1 MAPTEEAVM
10 TAGNTLTVGGPVGV
24 APSAPVAVD
33 SRSDRHVVDQ
43 KQPAGSM
50 TEPGEAATPA
60 SRRET
65 LGETLGRLV
74 VLVIA
79 VAVTLPWVL
88 ALGWLVLR
96 GVMGVISG
104 A

>member
-10 TAGNTLTVGGPVGV
+10 TAGNILTDGGPSGI
-24 APSAPVAVD
+24 APPIPVAVG
-33 SRSDRHVVDQ
+33 SRSERDVVDQ
-43 KQPAGSM
+43 GQPAGSM
-50 TEPGEAATPA
+50 PAPAEAAKPA

-65 LGETLGRLV
+65 LGETFGRLV

-79 VAVTLPWVL
+79 GAVTLPWVL
-88 ALGWLVLR
+88 ALGWFVLR
-96 GVMGVISG
+96 GVIGAISG